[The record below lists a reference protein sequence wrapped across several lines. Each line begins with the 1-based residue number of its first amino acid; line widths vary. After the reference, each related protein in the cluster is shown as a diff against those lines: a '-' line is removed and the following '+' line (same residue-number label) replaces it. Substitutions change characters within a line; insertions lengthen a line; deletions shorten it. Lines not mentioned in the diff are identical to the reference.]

1 MNKKI
6 IIFITLF
13 IIVLIPTYKVEAK
26 TLGDLR
32 KELSNLEAKYEENKN
47 NKKLTD
53 EQIVSLTS
61 EINVITG
68 KVNSIKSDIKKTED
82 DINTNQKKIEE
93 KKDETDELLKFL
105 QVSSGENVYLEY
117 IFQADSY
124 TDFIYRYSVASQLT
138 EYNDNLMNELT
149 KLVEELENA
158 DLYQVFL
165 LMNLTKIKELSIN
178 TKIKKERDFYN
189 KLYEMVLQTRQVEL
203 IEKGVF

>member
-53 EQIVSLTS
+53 EQIASLTS
-61 EINVITG
+61 EINAITG

-93 KKDETDELLKFL
+93 KK
-105 QVSSGENVYLEY
+105 
-117 IFQADSY
+117 
-124 TDFIYRYSVASQLT
+124 
-138 EYNDNLMNELT
+138 
-149 KLVEELENA
+149 
-158 DLYQVFL
+158 
-165 LMNLTKIKELSIN
+165 KIKL
-178 TKIKKERDFYN
+178 KK
-189 KLYEMVLQTRQVEL
+189 
-203 IEKGVF
+203 